1 MEVTNVKQQTNGRRR
16 PTPAQEEEFMLLMS
30 LSLDNLLDE
39 EEAVRFET
47 YLMAYPTLA
56 SHWQSWQRLHQGF
69 VAMPPV
75 EPPVGFVDRFETRLL
90 QQERRR
96 RLWFGIVIGGVTLLL
111 WTGVIVGLFSMGAY
125 LFVNQGSWLG
135 ALIHNL
141 TYAWVTLGQWLKTG
155 WETVGIFAATPQ
167 AKAVGAGYLL
177 MATALLGGW
186 LTFLRRSLQ
195 QQELLAQTSVT

>member
-1 MEVTNVKQQTNGRRR
+1 MEVTNVKTQTNGRRR
-16 PTPAQEEEFMLLMS
+16 PTPEQEEEFMLLMS

-39 EEAVRFET
+39 EEAARFET
-47 YLMAYPTLA
+47 YVTAYPTLA
-56 SHWQSWQRLHQGF
+56 IRWQSWQRLHQGF

-75 EPPVGFVDRFETRLL
+75 EPPAGFVERFETRLL

-135 ALIHNL
+135 ALIQNL
-141 TYAWVTLGQWLKTG
+141 TYAWVALGQWLKTG

-167 AKAVGAGYLL
+167 AKAVGVGYLF
-177 MATALLGGW
+177 MAAALLGGW

-195 QQELLAQTSVT
+195 QQELSAQASVA